1 MPLNL
6 PRSTLAAALPGED
19 TRYRCQGQNQ
29 QCGRKARGTCSPVN
43 GSETQGPVLEASLQ
57 RLPVLRDWFAF
68 LQPGAHQPALSKIN
82 RIMQKEKSFHDVA
95 TPGREMMEIKEKIMG
110 MVKPI

>member
-1 MPLNL
+1 MLNL
-6 PRSTLAAALPGED
+6 PRSTLAVVPPEDD
-19 TRYRCQGQNQ
+19 TRYRCQGQKQ
-29 QCGRKARGTCSPVN
+29 ECGRKARGTCSPVN
-43 GSETQGPVLEASLQ
+43 GSETQGPVLEASL
-57 RLPVLRDWFAF
+57 PVLRDWFAF
-68 LQPGAHQPALSKIN
+68 LQSGAHQPALLKIN